1 MSDVTRPRFKCY
13 YCTSKANQCADIVK
27 HCVQEH
33 KTQTLKYRELILHHD
48 SGFLKY
54 LTKTHSGIVP
64 ARLENEG
71 KFIEVRGNQ
80 TFISRK
86 TPKRK
91 KLNTPVKD
99 NYSALCN

>member
-1 MSDVTRPRFKCY
+1 M
-13 YCTSKANQCADIVK
+13 
-27 HCVQEH
+27 
-33 KTQTLKYRELILHHD
+33 
-48 SGFLKY
+48 
-54 LTKTHSGIVP
+54 TKTHSGIVP

-71 KFIEVRGNQ
+71 KFIEVRGNL

-99 NYSALCN
+99 NLSACRSLSFEDSNFTQDECAVQMDTSDARSFMYMHI